1 MPRKSYMLTS
11 VATVLASLLVLAAA
25 MPNGRDG
32 AAVAGEAP
40 RFGDQHGKDD
50 IDPRSL
56 VQAGRLV
63 SVTDP
68 NAASCHAATAAAPD
82 PAAIE
87 AALKGQIVHLARVA
101 AELQGLEDIV
111 LPEVLQNH
119 QNDAAVAAAL
129 HDERQAFAARKE
141 ALASQVAPLNQA
153 KELSER
159 EVEFTKAKEAA
170 LARQGALLQKEL
182 ETVNALMTKGLAVTS
197 QRLALEQGVLQSE
210 TNRLDLKLLT
220 LKAQQEVGKIERSI
234 TDLFSQW
241 RNEAV
246 AEFNKTQAALA
257 ALSQQAQAASS
268 AASGADAA
276 SRRHPAGNCDDMKE
290 RLYVIVRGPG
300 GVLQAFPVAAKQEMP
315 GGEASAVMAQNRP

>member
-11 VATVLASLLVLAAA
+11 VATVLASLLVLAATL
-25 MPNGRDG
+25 PNGRSG
-32 AAVAGEAP
+32 AAVAGEAS

-63 SVTDP
+63 SVTDI
-68 NAASCHAATAAAPD
+68 NAASCHPAAAAAPD
-82 PAAIE
+82 PAAID
-87 AALKGQIVHLARVA
+87 AALKGQIVHLARIA

-119 QNDAAVAAAL
+119 QNDAPVTAAL
-129 HDERQAFAARKE
+129 HEERQAFAARRE
-141 ALASQVAPLNQA
+141 ALASQIASLNQA
-153 KELSER
+153 RELSER

-182 ETVNALMTKGLAVTS
+182 DTVNTLMTKGLAVTS

-210 TNRLDLKLLT
+210 TNRLDLKLLM

-234 TDLFSQW
+234 TDLINQW

-246 AEFNKTQAALA
+246 AEFNKTQATLA
-257 ALSQQAQAASS
+257 ALSQQAQAAAS
-268 AASGADAA
+268 AAGGGDPA
-276 SRRHPAGNCDDMKE
+276 SHRRPASHCDDMKE

-300 GVLQAFPVAAKQEMP
+300 GVLQAFPVAAKQEIP
-315 GGEASAVMAQNRP
+315 GEASAVLAQNRP

>member
-1 MPRKSYMLTS
+1 MPGKSYMLS
-11 VATVLASLLVLAAA
+11 SAATVLASLLVLAATL
-25 MPNGRDG
+25 PNGRHG
-32 AAVAGEAP
+32 SAVASEAP
-40 RFGDQHGKDD
+40 RLGDQHGNDD

-63 SVTDP
+63 SVIDP
-68 NAASCHAATAAAPD
+68 SASCHPAPTAAPD
-82 PAAIE
+82 PAAID
-87 AALKGQIVHLARVA
+87 AALKGQVVHLARVA

-111 LPEVLQNH
+111 LPEALQNH
-119 QNDAAVAAAL
+119 QNDAPVIAAL
-129 HDERQAFAARKE
+129 HDERLAFAARRE
-141 ALASQVAPLNQA
+141 ALASQIASLNQA

-182 ETVNALMTKGLAVTS
+182 DTVNALMTKGLAVTS
-197 QRLALEQGVLQSE
+197 QKLALEQGVLQSE

-234 TDLFSQW
+234 TDLINQW

-246 AEFNKTQAALA
+246 AEFNKTQATLA
-257 ALSQQAQAASS
+257 ALSQQGQAAAS
-268 AASGADAA
+268 AAGGGDPA
-276 SRRHPAGNCDDMKE
+276 SHRRPAGNCDDMKE

-315 GGEASAVMAQNRP
+315 GEASAVLAQNRP